1 MVKPANAPPLRT
13 RAAATPKYSHRL
25 GSLGGFGS
33 TSELMIKVGAA
44 EMTGRL
50 ATAKKQSF
58 AKPRTRGRAA
68 RIRVAEDIAITEGQ
82 WKEGGKKE
90 RKRQERPE
98 GYQRGIFEERD
109 DKKRE
114 RKGRYELGGRLSW
127 IGGRESRK
135 MDGND
140 EVVTTPSK
148 GSAAAAALLSSG
160 WRRNRNN

>member
-1 MVKPANAPPLRT
+1 M
-13 RAAATPKYSHRL
+13 
-25 GSLGGFGS
+25 
-33 TSELMIKVGAA
+33 
-44 EMTGRL
+44 
-50 ATAKKQSF
+50 
-58 AKPRTRGRAA
+58 
-68 RIRVAEDIAITEGQ
+68 
-82 WKEGGKKE
+82 EGGWEKKE

-109 DKKRE
+109 DKTRE
-114 RKGRYELGGRLSW
+114 RKGTYELGGRLSW

-148 GSAAAAALLSSG
+148 GSAAAALLSSG